1 MNGLALCAGI
11 GGLELGLCRVW
22 PDLRT
27 VCWVERDHFAASIL
41 VSRMR
46 EGALDEAPVWDD
58 LSTFNGAAW
67 RGCVDLVSAGY
78 PCQPFSV
85 AGKRG
90 GEGDDRHLWP
100 HVARVIRDVGP
111 RWVVLENVPGHV
123 TLGLPDVLGELA
135 EMGYDAE
142 WGCYTAEQAGCAH
155 RRERLFVLAH
165 RDSLWEQQ
173 QTRCLSEGRDGT
185 RHCRNTGREQVAN
198 ATGTRQHEGQDAGAG
213 ASDARADWRRSAEP
227 QRDRRD
233 NVAHAESLHSWI
245 ASKQAWR
252 QGAIRGGQVGHASC
266 RVEPEQDD
274 TGAAIGGRRQQRPIA
289 RWASLRPPGPGESD
303 AWEWIAANDAD
314 ALPAVEPGVRGVAD
328 GLPEKLEPT
337 VRRHRL
343 RCLGNAVVPAQAAL
357 AVSDLLGGLS
367 DVVAHHPAPLPHN
380 AVCGEQVRG

>member
-27 VCWVERDHFAASIL
+27 VCWVERDQFAASIL

-58 LSTFNGAAW
+58 LATFDGAAW

-78 PCQPFSV
+78 PCQPFSL

-90 GEGDDRHLWP
+90 GGGDDRHLWT

-111 RWVVLENVPGHV
+111 RWVVLENVPGHLS
-123 TLGLPDVLGELA
+123 LGLSDVLGSLA

-165 RDSLWEQQ
+165 ADGSWELQSSGRVAEGGMGACCAGSGSSPSLVHP
-173 QTRCLSEGRDGT
+173 D
-185 RHCRNTGREQVAN
+185 
-198 ATGTRQHEGQDAGAG
+198 DA
-213 ASDARADWRRSAEP
+213 
-227 QRDRRD
+227 DRWPCG
-233 NVAHAESLHSWI
+233 V
-245 ASKQAWR
+245 
-252 QGAIRGGQVGHASC
+252 
-266 RVEPEQDD
+266 
-274 TGAAIGGRRQQRPIA
+274 
-289 RWASLRPPGPGESD
+289 RWASLRPPAPDNAD
-303 AWEWIAANDAD
+303 AWEWIATNDPD
-314 ALPAVEPGVRGVAD
+314 ALPAVEPCVRRVAD
-328 GLPEKLEPT
+328 GIPERLEPS

-343 RCLGNAVVPAQAAL
+343 RCLGNAVVPAQAAMAVMDL
-357 AVSDLLGGLS
+357 QAVSRLGAFRTKS
-367 DVVAHHPAPLPHN
+367 WTFV
-380 AVCGEQVRG
+380 

>member
-11 GGLELGLCRVW
+11 GGLELGLRRVW
-22 PDLRT
+22 QDLRT
-27 VCWVERDHFAASIL
+27 VCWVERDAFAASVL

-90 GEGDDRHLWP
+90 GESDERHLWP
-100 HVARVIRDVGP
+100 HVARVIREVGP

-123 TLGLPDVLGELA
+123 SLGLSDVLGSLA

-165 RDSLWEQQ
+165 ACS
-173 QTRCLSEGRDGT
+173 
-185 RHCRNTGREQVAN
+185 
-198 ATGTRQHEGQDAGAG
+198 TRQREGQDAGTG
-213 ASDARADWRRSAEP
+213 GGDAAEDGCGSLEP
-227 QRDRRD
+227 QRDRREP
-233 NVAHAESLHSWI
+233 VANAQRVDPWVE
-245 ASKQAWR
+245 AKQARW
-252 QGAIRGGQVGHASC
+252 QGPQRGSKVGDASD
-266 RVEPEQDD
+266 RVEPEPDD
-274 TGAAIGGRRQQRPIA
+274 RGPAVGSGRQSRPIA
-289 RWASLRPPGPGESD
+289 RWASLRPPGPDDAD
-303 AWEWIAANDAD
+303 AWEWLAANDPD

-328 GLPEKLEPT
+328 GLSERLEPT

-357 AVSDLLGGLS
+357 AVSDLLGGRNR
-367 DVVAHHPAPLPHN
+367 A
-380 AVCGEQVRG
+380 E

>member
-11 GGLELGLCRVW
+11 GGLELGLRGVW
-22 PDLRT
+22 QDLRT
-27 VCWVERDHFAASIL
+27 VCWVERDAYAASVL

-58 LSTFNGAAW
+58 LATFDGAAW

-78 PCQPFSV
+78 PCQPFSL

-90 GEGDDRHLWP
+90 GESDERHLWP

-123 TLGLPDVLGELA
+123 SLGLPDVLGELA

-155 RRERLFVLAH
+155 RRERLFVLAY
-165 RDSLWEQQ
+165 
-173 QTRCLSEGRDGT
+173 
-185 RHCRNTGREQVAN
+185 

-213 ASDARADWRRSAEP
+213 GGDAAEDGCGSLEP
-227 QRDRRD
+227 QRGCREYC
-233 NVAHAESLHSWI
+233 VAHAESLHSWI

-274 TGAAIGGRRQQRPIA
+274 TGAAIGGRRQPRPIA

-303 AWEWIAANDAD
+303 AWEWIATNDPD

-343 RCLGNAVVPAQAAL
+343 RCLGNAVVPAQAAM
-357 AVSDLLGGLS
+357 AVSDLLERLTGSHDSAVAGRLGGAAAS
-367 DVVAHHPAPLPHN
+367 DGDAN
-380 AVCGEQVRG
+380 